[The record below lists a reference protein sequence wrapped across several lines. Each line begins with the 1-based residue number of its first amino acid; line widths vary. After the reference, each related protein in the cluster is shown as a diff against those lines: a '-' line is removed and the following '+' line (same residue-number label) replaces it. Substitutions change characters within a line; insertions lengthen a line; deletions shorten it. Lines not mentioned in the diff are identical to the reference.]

1 MSSMLGAA
9 PLIKKVYI
17 PKYIF
22 PLEKVCFAL
31 VNCVFSFVALI
42 IVMIFTGAPLHP
54 TVLLA
59 LYPLLTLFLFSLG
72 VGLVLATLTVF
83 FRDIM
88 HLWSVFTTMLMYFS
102 AIFYDPSQMGS
113 LVVYGFSINMSRF
126 IKFNPLYW
134 YITAFR
140 TAVLDG
146 EMLSWNMLWIC
157 GACAVITLVFGLL
170 VFRKQQDKFVLHI

>member
-1 MSSMLGAA
+1 MG
-9 PLIKKVYI
+9 I
-17 PKYIF
+17 
-22 PLEKVCFAL
+22 
-31 VNCVFSFVALI
+31 
-42 IVMIFTGAPLHP
+42 
-54 TVLLA
+54 
-59 LYPLLTLFLFSLG
+59 
-72 VGLVLATLTVF
+72 VLATLTVF

>member
-1 MSSMLGAA
+1 
-9 PLIKKVYI
+9 
-17 PKYIF
+17 
-22 PLEKVCFAL
+22 
-31 VNCVFSFVALI
+31 
-42 IVMIFTGAPLHP
+42 MIFTGAPLHP

-113 LVVYGFSINMSRF
+113 LVVYGFSINMSQF

-140 TAVLDG
+140 AAVLDG
-146 EMLSWNMLWIC
+146 KLLSWNMLWIC
-157 GACAVITLVFGLL
+157 GACACATLVFGLL

>member
-1 MSSMLGAA
+1 MLRACKLRVQLCGAD
-9 PLIKKVYI
+9 YCND
-17 PKYIF
+17 F
-22 PLEKVCFAL
+22 
-31 VNCVFSFVALI
+31 
-42 IVMIFTGAPLHP
+42 H
-54 TVLLA
+54 
-59 LYPLLTLFLFSLG
+59 
-72 VGLVLATLTVF
+72 
-83 FRDIM
+83 RR
-88 HLWSVFTTMLMYFS
+88 
-102 AIFYDPSQMGS
+102 PSQMGS